1 MSYFGSMDIKQEAR
15 GVSREWL
22 TIRERRS
29 SDLKV
34 YLIEIEMPNYITA
47 SFGQEKFHK
56 VALLPLP
63 FRLIP
68 AVVFQ
73 ILQWLPIMVSTAH

>member
-1 MSYFGSMDIKQEAR
+1 MTDYKRKEI
-15 GVSREWL
+15 
-22 TIRERRS
+22 

-34 YLIEIEMPNYITA
+34 YLIEIEMPNYTTA